1 MTKGYS
7 PGVVASGSESSE
19 EVLTNLAAEDCQP
32 PTGITS
38 ALTSASLAKTK
49 MLSLPLPSS
58 FQKAAAALKAAVVV
72 GCIGEG
78 VTAESLAKLK
88 PAFIQ
93 GRWPRT
99 QVMRPMVLPLS
110 SSQGVFPS
118 SEVCRYS

>member
-7 PGVVASGSESSE
+7 PGVVASVSESSE
-19 EVLTNLAAEDCQP
+19 EVLTNLSAEDCQP

-58 FQKAAAALKAAVVV
+58 FQKAAAALKAEVVV

-78 VTAESLAKLK
+78 VTAESFPKLK

-93 GRWPRT
+93 GCCHRQMVT
-99 QVMRPMVLPLS
+99 HPMVQPQS
-110 SSQGVFPS
+110 SSH
-118 SEVCRYS
+118 